1 MARGILIAAFDFSKA
16 HEDEFHDWYDLE
28 HIPERDRVPGFRVCA
43 RWIGTENPKYAV
55 ATYDLDSLDVLSSP
69 AYRAIAHENLSPW
82 SKRMTA
88 ICDRLIRFEGELI
101 SPGDQE
107 PPGRA
112 GGLLLNAMNV
122 VPAHEAEFNGWYDN
136 EHIPALSSVPG
147 VLAARRF
154 RARNGSPRY
163 LALYHLA
170 APEVQASP
178 EWKGAADSKWTEKM
192 RPHFRDR
199 LRIVARAYKRGFSS

>member
-1 MARGILIAAFDFSKA
+1 MPKGILIAAFDFSKA

-28 HIPERDRVPGFRVCA
+28 HIPERERVPGFRVCA

-55 ATYDLDSLDVLSSP
+55 ATYDLDSLDVLASP
-69 AYRAIAHENLSPW
+69 AYGAIAQENLSPW

-88 ICDRLIRFEGELI
+88 ICHRLLRFEGERI
-101 SPGDQE
+101 TPADHD
-107 PPGRA
+107 PPRGA

-122 VPAHEAEFNGWYDN
+122 VPEHEAEFNEWYDT

-154 RARNGSPRY
+154 RARNASPRY
-163 LALYHLA
+163 IALYHLA
-170 APEVQASP
+170 SPEVQASQ
-178 EWKGAADSKWTEKM
+178 EWKQAATSKWTEKI

-199 LRIVARAYKRGFSS
+199 LRIVASAYQRESAA